1 LTLLISFSL
10 SARRPRRGYLR
21 KQFRNSH
28 FLILEKLVAAPKV
41 YVSFCGFWFGACSPT
56 SGMEVLRPAQQI
68 MEGAL
73 QLRAVQAEVLA
84 GNVANADTPGYL
96 VRDIN
101 FDQALQQLLDRG
113 ANQTSSGK
121 TIALQNLRYDGNDVD
136 LSHELAKAYEN
147 SLNYVATLKLYGD
160 SVERA
165 KTALSSS

>member
-1 LTLLISFSL
+1 
-10 SARRPRRGYLR
+10 
-21 KQFRNSH
+21 
-28 FLILEKLVAAPKV
+28 VAAPKV
-41 YVSFCGFWFGACSPT
+41 YVSFCGFWFGPCSPT

-68 MEGAL
+68 MEGSL

-96 VRDIN
+96 ARDIN